1 MPTGICTYRNTV
13 FVCDTSN
20 KAIRIITSAT
30 GLIPLQRAMANYAN
44 IFKLDKKENSRLTFA
59 ESLKC
64 FEDVV
69 SFFQQHEEYALDRTG
84 KRNTNGPD
92 MTISRTTRQ
101 SFVIALES
109 ITNVVNTFS
118 EIGKEDLLNLID
130 FESLTTLAVESFFK
144 GMRADHD
151 MPTVLQYG
159 YKRARCVQDNMMRIY
174 QKHFSYFTCPNSFY
188 PERIINSDPQ
198 TLV

>member
-1 MPTGICTYRNTV
+1 
-13 FVCDTSN
+13 
-20 KAIRIITSAT
+20 
-30 GLIPLQRAMANYAN
+30 MANYAN
-44 IFKLDKKENSRLTFA
+44 ICKLDKKENSRLTFA

-64 FEDVV
+64 FKEVV
-69 SFFQQHEEYALDRTG
+69 SFFQQHEEYAFGRTG
-84 KRNTNGPD
+84 KGNTNGSD

-130 FESLTTLAVESFFK
+130 FESLPTLAVESFFK

-151 MPTVLQYG
+151 MPTVLQHG
-159 YKRARCVQDNMMRIY
+159 
-174 QKHFSYFTCPNSFY
+174 
-188 PERIINSDPQ
+188 
-198 TLV
+198 L